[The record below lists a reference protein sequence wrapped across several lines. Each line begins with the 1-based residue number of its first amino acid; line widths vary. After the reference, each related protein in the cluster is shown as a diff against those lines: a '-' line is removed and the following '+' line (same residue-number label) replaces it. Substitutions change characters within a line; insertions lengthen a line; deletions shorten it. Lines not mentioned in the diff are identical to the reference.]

1 MKKNYSVFVMM
12 AMLLMTCM
20 SFVACGG
27 NDEEETISP
36 GGVSDVININ
46 GTDYRMSRE
55 VTWEGEWKNGKGT
68 FYVPVLDRV
77 GNADDV
83 LLYQFK
89 FKSSAQPKVGDE
101 FSKMALT
108 LVPLDNNGY
117 NYMLDG
123 ELPYISGTAKVVSLD
138 NSENYTITV
147 AFDHLTMG
155 NSKAT
160 YVFNGTTWLDFNFAR

>member
-1 MKKNYSVFVMM
+1 MKKKYSVFVMM

-20 SFVACGG
+20 SLVACGG

-123 ELPYISGTAKVVSLD
+123 ELPYISGTAKVVSID
-138 NSENYTITV
+138 NSKNHTITI

-160 YVFNGTTWLDFNFAR
+160 YAFNGTTWLEYNFVR

>member
-1 MKKNYSVFVMM
+1 MHAVD
-12 AMLLMTCM
+12 
-20 SFVACGG
+20 
-27 NDEEETISP
+27 DEEETSSSI
-36 GGVSDVININ
+36 GVSDVININ
-46 GTDYRMSRE
+46 GADYRMSRV
-55 VTWEGEWKNGKGT
+55 VTWEGEWKNGEGT

-101 FSKMALT
+101 FSKMAIT
-108 LVPLDNNGY
+108 MAPLDNNGY
-117 NYMLDG
+117 NYLLDG
-123 ELPYISGTAKVVSLD
+123 ELPYISGTAKVVSID
-138 NSENYTITV
+138 NSKNYTITI

-160 YVFNGTTWLDFNFAR
+160 YVFNGTTWLDYNFAR

>member
-1 MKKNYSVFVMM
+1 MKKKDSLVVMM
-12 AMLLMTCM
+12 TMLLMTLVG
-20 SFVACGG
+20 FTACSGDD
-27 NDEEETISP
+27 DETTTS
-36 GGVSDVININ
+36 GGVSDGININ
-46 GTDYRMSRE
+46 GTDYRMSRL
-55 VTWEGEWKNGKGT
+55 VTWEGSWKDGKGK
-68 FYVPVLDRV
+68 FYVPVLERV
-77 GNADDV
+77 GNTDDV

-89 FKSSAQPKVGDE
+89 FKSSTQPKVGDD
-101 FSKMALT
+101 FSKMSLT
-108 LVPLDNNGY
+108 MVPLDNKGY

>member
-1 MKKNYSVFVMM
+1 M
-12 AMLLMTCM
+12 
-20 SFVACGG
+20 
-27 NDEEETISP
+27 
-36 GGVSDVININ
+36 
-46 GTDYRMSRE
+46 
-55 VTWEGEWKNGKGT
+55 KNGKGT

-83 LLYQFK
+83 LLYQFI
-89 FKSSAQPKVGDE
+89 FKISTQPKVGDE
-101 FSKMALT
+101 FSKMELMM
-108 LVPLDNNGY
+108 VPLDNKGY

-123 ELPYISGTAKVVSLD
+123 ELPYISGTAKVVSID
-138 NSENYTITV
+138 NSKDYTITV